1 MVLPTLWGK
10 PEFAKIFLHF
20 YVEEPMEIRR
30 ATKADVPSIAAL
42 AAGFRDH
49 LGRSVPSDAQFAG
62 SIARLLDSEDAE
74 FCLGLEGDVPVG
86 YVLLRY
92 RHSMWAA
99 GTEAT
104 LEDLYV
110 DPEARGAGAGRAL
123 VEAALGMARERPCT
137 SVCLDT
143 NENNAASTA
152 IYAKLGFNAFSKR
165 WNGRQVFYR
174 VNLQNTL

>member
-1 MVLPTLWGK
+1 
-10 PEFAKIFLHF
+10 
-20 YVEEPMEIRR
+20 MEIRR
-30 ATKADVPSIAAL
+30 AAKADIPSITAL

-49 LGRSVPSDAQFAG
+49 LGRSGPSDAQFAE

-74 FCLGLEGDVPVG
+74 FCLGQAGPVPVG

-92 RHSMWAA
+92 RHSMWAG

-110 DPEARGAGAGRAL
+110 DPAARRAGAGRAL
-123 VEAALGMARERPCT
+123 VEAALAMARERSCT

-152 IYAKLGFNAFSKR
+152 IYAKLGFDAFSKR
-165 WNGRQVFYR
+165 WNGRQVFFR
-174 VNLQNTL
+174 LNF